1 MTKVRELK
9 PQENL
14 AGLSGGSGGNS
25 ADDPGASLLC
35 WRPITLRALP
45 AFELGL
51 RAWDLSPYPPSSQSR
66 CEMPNEKL
74 LISRCGTHGGDCG
87 SGTS

>member
-25 ADDPGASLLC
+25 ADDPGAPLLLLATNQSTRVASL
-35 WRPITLRALP
+35 
-45 AFELGL
+45 
-51 RAWDLSPYPPSSQSR
+51 
-66 CEMPNEKL
+66 
-74 LISRCGTHGGDCG
+74 
-87 SGTS
+87 